1 MSTSVSYLTKR
12 LKAVGRFVLLEAAQ
26 RGELS
31 YYCAAEAAELVTR
44 RAVLGNGSPNQAK
57 KRAWAVMKAEGRGP
71 RFAPKSGPTPPTPAR
86 TDAHPKFSQEP
97 AKQQFSPETRGIIA
111 RLVDLGR
118 ADLVIAV
125 TERRISP
132 FQAARIA
139 ERGGQRRAVVE
150 EKKAERVK
158 TEAKKEAHAPPRI
171 DVRALVG

>member
-1 MSTSVSYLTKR
+1 
-12 LKAVGRFVLLEAAQ
+12 
-26 RGELS
+26 
-31 YYCAAEAAELVTR
+31 
-44 RAVLGNGSPNQAK
+44 
-57 KRAWAVMKAEGRGP
+57 
-71 RFAPKSGPTPPTPAR
+71 
-86 TDAHPKFSQEP
+86 
-97 AKQQFSPETRGIIA
+97 
-111 RLVDLGR
+111 VDLGR